1 MKCVEC
7 KECGTPCEMY
17 GVWYSDALSPTAS
30 EWVCLIFMTVK
41 GCITVTDGILSE
53 KDRVFNERLK
63 TELENYLIDS
73 GEGVDK
79 LMGVDL
85 RLFGKLAKAMCS
97 RTRAKKGR
105 NQVAKYCLYDGL
117 SYAKIAKKL
126 NKRESLVIG
135 NIRRFLR
142 DVYFQYTYF
151 YRRGDIGFYFYIDV
165 PNKLRSILEANGCKT
180 LSDLASLSL
189 SVVGSWSGVGIKSIE
204 LIDGYIEE
212 AKSILKEMGYKPKEV

>member
-1 MKCVEC
+1 
-7 KECGTPCEMY
+7 
-17 GVWYSDALSPTAS
+17 
-30 EWVCLIFMTVK
+30 MTVK

-189 SVVGSWSGVGIKSIE
+189 SEVGNWSGVGIKSIE